1 MRYDDPKKHPMKS
14 FTNQNRRFTSL
25 ALTAA
30 AMCLGLGI
38 IQANGQSVEFTFADN
53 TSDGWANSGF
63 GSTPVASVSNIGG
76 QNYIYAPYIGFQS
89 ANVAS
94 GNSGV
99 LSGFNS
105 AMFAALNNPA
115 GYDISYN
122 YYINT
127 AAFSND
133 VTFLQLGIYVNTG
146 SSYYQQ
152 DYSTPNQISFNGT
165 QTASGN
171 IFQGTV
177 TENLAT
183 MGVNDTS
190 AASETFF
197 RLGLIE
203 NSNNTTSDVGV
214 YYTDISITAVP
225 EPATLSLCGIGAVAG
240 WTFLRRRKG

>member
-1 MRYDDPKKHPMKS
+1 MKS
-14 FTNQNRRFTSL
+14 FTNQNRRFASL

-38 IQANGQSVEFTFADN
+38 IQASGQSVEFTFADN

-63 GSTPVASVSNIGG
+63 GSTPAAPVLNIGG
-76 QNYIYAPYIGFQS
+76 QNYINVPYTGFQA

-105 AMFAALNNPA
+105 AMFGALNNPA
-115 GYDISYN
+115 GYNISYN
-122 YYINT
+122 YYFNT
-127 AAFSND
+127 ATFSND
-133 VTFLQLGIYVNTG
+133 VTFLQLGIFVNTG
-146 SSYYQQ
+146 SSYYKQ

-165 QTASGN
+165 QLASGG

-177 TENLAT
+177 TENLGT
-183 MGVNDTS
+183 MGIDDTN

-203 NSNNTTSDVGV
+203 NSNNTTSGV
-214 YYTDISITAVP
+214 NVFYTDISITAVP
-225 EPATLSLCGIGAVAG
+225 EPATLSLCGVGAVAAL
-240 WTFLRRRKG
+240 TVVRRRRA